1 MRKFYSTLKSVV
13 AAALVGAMTLAASC
27 SYDDTAIKND
37 VEQIK
42 SDLAALNERVT
53 ALEGKLQTEIDAVKA
68 LIDGLVVVVDVV
80 TDANGNQTIK
90 LSNGKEITV
99 LAPVECTCDN
109 LQYRVVDGE
118 LQVSADGQNWLTVHG
133 VLPECVVA
141 NIVVNENGTAT
152 VTLADGQVFDVVVA
166 ELVEFEAAK
175 SAIYVKVGETIAVPF
190 AINDAVADINVMNQP
205 LGWKAEV
212 VDTRAVGGMDFA
224 LNITGPSKDFLQYA
238 EKSGKV
244 SIHFNTAAGACKVM
258 SVDVELAEIKLD
270 VDKAGNITIE
280 HTMVDRYVY
289 TDWYGNSEDVVE
301 FNNFYFAIFDYDDYY
316 ACNGDLESVYNA
328 NWGEFNIPAVAAYI
342 NNFFTNVGENDYT
355 GAIYEEGVNEKWTIK
370 FTVEEVIAY
379 LDWYEQFVYEKNSF
393 VVCVLPTDVHNN
405 AAIIWDEAIV
415 VPFKQLCLEIAEN
428 VDNRTFQQPYF
439 DVKFRGAEKYFFYPQ
454 TLSSLQEYVE
464 WGYYE
469 DEYGYFEEALAS
481 YMQYPD
487 WYSFGYEVTADIVES
502 NISLAELLAYTST
515 YYYFETQP
523 ATDYLMAYFAWEE
536 GKTEYTAEDLQYI
549 RFSTAG
555 LTKAEPAYEIG
566 CEYNEEHNLFT
577 IAVDVTVPESAVVAY
592 TAWMTE
598 EPADEE
604 ELYNY
609 ILENGYARTEED
621 LVDAE
626 YSIYVGTSCSNP
638 KTTKYLGVLVIDA
651 EGNYT
656 MEYFTLTSK
665 DVVLNAAEV
674 SIEKVEFAEASA
686 TITVGG
692 VDGLE
697 VSAYQYYII
706 SKTSGSSYY
715 QKTEEQLAD
724 IAYSDN
730 YLYKTTDVN
739 PIVATSTADYKYVFN
754 VGDTYAIAVGVQFA
768 DGTFSAPVYKEVVY
782 SAGDEE
788 GDEEVEAEVLVMD
801 NVVRANYK
809 NSKLQFFHQ
818 VDGANVYCA
827 GFSNYDA
834 VNTEG
839 MFVPEGEYVVG
850 TNFYVYGYSNVYDYV
865 AKGYN
870 YNFDEGGVMKVS
882 EVNGAYH
889 VEFSGTLNDGAVVLE
904 FVYDGLIENL
914 ILPSEYKAPV
924 AYAFTPVRAEYDNKL
939 DGNNDSEYA
948 YKLYDEAGNCLFI
961 ESHFCSNSG
970 WDQVT
975 TGKMTYADGAEST
988 VTKVK
993 ATQMPS
999 THNCEEGE
1007 NYYSIDVILSD
1018 NNQVTFAGQV
1028 STTAVDML

>member
-379 LDWYEQFVYEKNSF
+379 LDWYDQFVYEKNSF

-566 CEYNEEHNLFT
+566 CEYNEEHSLFT

-715 QKTEEQLAD
+715 QKTEEQLAEF
-724 IAYSDN
+724 
-730 YLYKTTDVN
+730 
-739 PIVATSTADYKYVFN
+739 TADPVFELRPERL
-754 VGDTYAIAVGVQFA
+754 
-768 DGTFSAPVYKEVVY
+768 S
-782 SAGDEE
+782 
-788 GDEEVEAEVLVMD
+788 VEDFISLTL
-801 NVVRANYK
+801 
-809 NSKLQFFHQ
+809 KL
-818 VDGANVYCA
+818 A
-827 GFSNYDA
+827 
-834 VNTEG
+834 
-839 MFVPEGEYVVG
+839 
-850 TNFYVYGYSNVYDYV
+850 
-865 AKGYN
+865 
-870 YNFDEGGVMKVS
+870 
-882 EVNGAYH
+882 
-889 VEFSGTLNDGAVVLE
+889 
-904 FVYDGLIENL
+904 
-914 ILPSEYKAPV
+914 
-924 AYAFTPVRAEYDNKL
+924 
-939 DGNNDSEYA
+939 
-948 YKLYDEAGNCLFI
+948 
-961 ESHFCSNSG
+961 
-970 WDQVT
+970 
-975 TGKMTYADGAEST
+975 
-988 VTKVK
+988 
-993 ATQMPS
+993 
-999 THNCEEGE
+999 
-1007 NYYSIDVILSD
+1007 
-1018 NNQVTFAGQV
+1018 
-1028 STTAVDML
+1028 